1 MKKLTMKALACCAT
15 LLLTSN
21 AALADI
27 QVSLDEPVWNFTLQQ
42 AQQKRHGGRV
52 NREEGKFFQDVQ
64 PLLNKQDFDAV
75 IAAYQQFSAEQSD
88 VSSTVH
94 EMMGQVYLSD
104 KQNAKAQQ
112 HFEAVLAED
121 GSSATAHRGLSTIF
135 MLSGDYAKA
144 REHVVKSL
152 ALGVVDSQ
160 IYGQLGFIN
169 LQLDNPRSAIGAYQ
183 NALMLEPD
191 SNQWSQGLL
200 FALIA
205 SDGLPQASSLVSE
218 MISAQPDNAR
228 LWLQRGQIAMKSQ
241 DDLTAIGSLET
252 AMSLGEKRSE
262 NLTTL
267 AKLHVRSGSPQ
278 RAVDILDSHAGTLL
292 AEGREGTDIMLSI
305 ASWLVASQDWQNLSK
320 LTDAMV
326 KHQASFSADDKAALD
341 VMKANVAI
349 AANNSGKAQD
359 YLVSAIKAAPANGDA
374 LLALAGLLR
383 KQKKDERAKMYYLRA
398 EALPEF
404 KERAM
409 LGRAQVAIN
418 QDQYGDALQLLRE
431 VYKGNPG
438 RSDLLSNIQS
448 LENLLKNAS

>member
-1 MKKLTMKALACCAT
+1 MRKLTMKALACCAT

-21 AALADI
+21 AARADI

-75 IAAYQQFSAEQSD
+75 IAAFQQFSAEQSD

-94 EMMGQVYLSD
+94 EMMGQVYLGD

-112 HFEAVLAED
+112 HFEAVLAD
-121 GSSATAHRGLSTIF
+121 DSSSATAHRGISTIF

-169 LQLDNPRSAIGAYQ
+169 LQRDNPRSAIGAYQ

-205 SDGLPQASSLVSE
+205 SDALPQASSLVSE

-241 DDLTAIGSLET
+241 DDMTAIGSLET

-278 RAVDILDSHAGTLL
+278 RAVEILDSHAGTLL
-292 AEGREGTDIMLSI
+292 AEGRDGTDTMLTI
-305 ASWLVASQDWQNLSK
+305 ASWLVASQDWRNLSK
-320 LTDAMV
+320 LTDAMA
-326 KHQASFSADDKAALD
+326 KHQSSFSADDKAALD

-349 AANNSGKAQD
+349 ASDNNGKAQD

-374 LLALAGLLR
+374 LLTLAGLLR